1 MTHKATTPALSMEIS
16 PKGKIESRVLFL
28 DFNGVIDSGAWYTAE
43 YHRRLEATGVRKPLM
58 DIFDP
63 EAVARLN
70 TVIEVT
76 GACIV
81 ITSSMRLY
89 YSIGQLFTKLTDA
102 GFRYFKHVIGTTPD
116 SRRWRHSEAGGGLAH
131 EYPEFHDR
139 RPVRG
144 DEIRDWLRSRN
155 GGGYIPV
162 ECYAIIDDDS
172 DMLPEQLPVFVQT
185 TNQRG
190 LEDNHRD
197 RLIELLSPNQA
208 PAETDTSEEK

>member
-1 MTHKATTPALSMEIS
+1 MTIPALPMEIS

-70 TVIEVT
+70 AVIEAT

-89 YSIGQLFTKLTDA
+89 YSIGQLFTKLNDA

-116 SRRWRHSEAGGGLAH
+116 SRRWRRAEADDGLAH
-131 EYPEFHDR
+131 EYPEFRER

-144 DEIRDWLRSRN
+144 DEIRDWIRSRN
-155 GGGYIPV
+155 ENGYATIA
-162 ECYAIIDDDS
+162 CYAIVDDDS

-185 TNQRG
+185 TNQLG
-190 LEDNHRD
+190 LEDSHRD
-197 RLIELLSPNQA
+197 RLIALLTPNHA
-208 PAETDTSEEK
+208 NTEAETETAEEK